1 MEAKLAEEEAQLE
14 EERRRLKELEEIK
27 ATLERLL
34 DEERQAKQDEEI
46 VRQLQ
51 GRLAWFFVLEN

>member
-51 GRLAWFFVLEN
+51 GRLAWFLVLEN

>member
-1 MEAKLAEEEAQLE
+1 MAEEEAQLE